1 MRRLYLLTYLLWPY
15 LPWAQVQEY
24 LSTFLKYEYLWQDNM
39 ADAYTTFM
47 SKEPTLED
55 FETELKT
62 YVSVKVRS

>member
-1 MRRLYLLTYLLWPY
+1 M
-15 LPWAQVQEY
+15 QEY